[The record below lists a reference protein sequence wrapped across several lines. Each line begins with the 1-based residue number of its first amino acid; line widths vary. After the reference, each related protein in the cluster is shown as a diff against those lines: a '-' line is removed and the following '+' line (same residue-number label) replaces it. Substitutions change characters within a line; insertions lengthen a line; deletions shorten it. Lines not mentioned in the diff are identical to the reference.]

1 MCSFMELSRMSY
13 DVAQEVLTILK
24 GLRVMFELC
33 GLLEEKMPSKQ
44 KECVQWIVFLL
55 ITLRNL

>member
-1 MCSFMELSRMSY
+1 MSY